1 MNKEEFIELVYRL
14 ADYIYDPKSY
24 KGADPVEGDEQ
35 QEDPLAHVPDEI
47 QIMFEESMNTKFK
60 FILNKI
66 LGVKNLELIDEEN
79 RDATTAEI
87 EKKYGG

>member
-1 MNKEEFIELVYRL
+1 
-14 ADYIYDPKSY
+14 
-24 KGADPVEGDEQ
+24 
-35 QEDPLAHVPDEI
+35 
-47 QIMFEESMNTKFK
+47 MFEESMNTKFK